1 MNIIPPVY
9 AEVNFGDS
17 SVNPIAKF
25 DSISTFTNLVI
36 PLMMIGGGFI
46 TLTMLL
52 YGAFTYLTSEGN
64 AEKVKKSQSIIVYAV
79 MGLFLVVASFV
90 FTKIIGVIFN
100 VKMPL

>member
-9 AEVNFGDS
+9 AEVNFGDKA
-17 SVNPIAKF
+17 VNPIAKF

-46 TLTMLL
+46 TLMMLL

-64 AEKVKKSQSIIVYAV
+64 AEKVKKSQSIIVYAI

-90 FTKIIGVIFN
+90 ITKIIGVIFN

>member
-1 MNIIPPVY
+1 MNIIRPVY
-9 AEVNFGDS
+9 AEVNFGDQ

-36 PLMMIGGGFI
+36 PLMMIAGGFI
-46 TLTMLL
+46 TLMMLL